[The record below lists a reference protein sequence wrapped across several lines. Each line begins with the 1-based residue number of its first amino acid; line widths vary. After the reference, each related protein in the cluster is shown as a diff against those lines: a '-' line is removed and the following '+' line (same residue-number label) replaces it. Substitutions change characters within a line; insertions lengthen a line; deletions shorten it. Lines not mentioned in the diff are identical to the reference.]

1 MDQTYSIPSKDS
13 SRQRVDTARW
23 PVLVRVPDVSAEL
36 PAAAKPMH
44 RSAPVAE
51 LEYRFDPPQT
61 RAAEPAVRVESR
73 WRQQRRESAILPKSD
88 PFAIPAQTF
97 HQNLAPVVRFLMLVA
112 LFTIAGTIILLSRS
126 EKRPTSSTQP
136 RAFSQQSLEP
146 VAAHGSVESIDSSFS
161 DGGAHSTAL
170 PVAPGEETMPAAPA
184 ATADAVSQTVSESA
198 NPSGDVQVGEYA
210 PNSEQVLSQFPTAEP
225 PPAVA
230 HLPGYILAAPS
241 RQASNDDDQSSIH

>member
-1 MDQTYSIPSKDS
+1 
-13 SRQRVDTARW
+13 
-23 PVLVRVPDVSAEL
+23 VPDVSAEL
-36 PAAAKPMH
+36 PAAAKPIQ
-44 RSAPVAE
+44 RSAPIAE

-88 PFAIPAQTF
+88 PFTIPARTF

-136 RAFSQQSLEP
+136 RAFTQQSLEP
-146 VAAHGSVESIDSSFS
+146 VVTAVGVAGGSPAAHGAVESIDSSFS

-170 PVAPGEETMPAAPA
+170 PTAPGEETMPAAPA
-184 ATADAVSQTVSESA
+184 PTADAVSQTISESA
-198 NPSGDVQVGEYA
+198 NPAGDVQVGENG
-210 PNSEQVLSQFPTAEP
+210 PIGEQVLPQFPTAEP

-230 HLPGYILAAPS
+230 HLPGYILEAPS